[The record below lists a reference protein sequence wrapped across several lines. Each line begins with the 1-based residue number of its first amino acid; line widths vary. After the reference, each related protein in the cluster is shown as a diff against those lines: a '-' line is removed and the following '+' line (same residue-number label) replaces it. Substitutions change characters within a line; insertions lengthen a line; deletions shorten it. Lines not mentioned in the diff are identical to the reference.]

1 MTQSELVLVLV
12 NMLIEEKLKNKETED
27 NKDKVN

>member
-12 NMLIEEKLKNKETED
+12 NALIEEKLKNKEKED
-27 NKDKVN
+27 DKDKVN